1 MLLQEVG
8 FHRSITPEN
17 RVDDAK
23 VVGPAKV
30 PDSSTRVGE
39 VVNDGA
45 IHHVQNQARA
55 SSQNPTPGTVDDIFM
70 NDTVDHFASPST
82 DQVETSPVTRRG
94 VGFESSLSDECISSR
109 IHILDV
115 ETCSTPISLVSGE
128 GAKVYSHT
136 IALD

>member
-55 SSQNPTPGTVDDIFM
+55 PSQNPTPGAVDDIFLD
-70 NDTVDHFASPST
+70 DTVDYIASPPT
-82 DQVETSPVTRRG
+82 DQVETTPVTGRG
-94 VGFESSLSDECISSR
+94 VRCQSSMSDSCISSR

-115 ETCSTPISLVSGE
+115 ETCSIPVGLVSGE
-128 GAKVYSHT
+128 RAKVYSHT